1 MTQSHDMRPSEGRTF
16 LQRAPAMAQRATA
29 LVPLMRYAPRH
40 PGLLIGAAVLGVLG
54 TLAWRNRARIAE
66 KAAPV
71 LQNAADRARPMI
83 RTASERLPWTRSTGT
98 PAGVR
103 EELQ

>member
-1 MTQSHDMRPSEGRTF
+1 MTETNYVPPPEGRSF

-29 LVPLMRYAPRH
+29 MVPFLRYAPKH
-40 PGLLIGAAVLGVLG
+40 PGLLIGAAAVGILGA
-54 TLAWRNRARIAE
+54 LAWRNRARIAE
-66 KAAPV
+66 KAGPV

-83 RTASERLPWTRSTGT
+83 QTASERLPWTRSTGT
-98 PAGVR
+98 PAGVS